1 MSDQNGTEIVE
12 MPAHEN
18 TALAVQGE
26 MESALS
32 AVLAARSVDTEMD
45 EWDTLMD
52 ESGEVAP
59 LNIESVLS

>member
-1 MSDQNGTEIVE
+1 
-12 MPAHEN
+12 MPAQEN

-32 AVLAARSVDTEMD
+32 AVLAARSVDTEP

-59 LNIESVLS
+59 LKYRASYRR